1 MKRFWTYV
9 FVALILAGLAAIGLF
24 AGRFVVYLS
33 MRVLI
38 LSIFALAW
46 IPTDYGFPN
55 NETNKSVLQGAF
67 QPR

>member
-1 MKRFWTYV
+1 MDVKKEVENT
-9 FVALILAGLAAIGLF
+9 
-24 AGRFVVYLS
+24 
-33 MRVLI
+33 
-38 LSIFALAW
+38 LAW